1 MKKNLGNIDRVIRIL
16 FALVVVILAVTK
28 VISGTGAIVLLILG
42 AILLITSLINF
53 CPIYL
58 ALGINTGK
66 KKE

>member
-28 VISGTGAIVLLILG
+28 VITGTGAIVLLILG